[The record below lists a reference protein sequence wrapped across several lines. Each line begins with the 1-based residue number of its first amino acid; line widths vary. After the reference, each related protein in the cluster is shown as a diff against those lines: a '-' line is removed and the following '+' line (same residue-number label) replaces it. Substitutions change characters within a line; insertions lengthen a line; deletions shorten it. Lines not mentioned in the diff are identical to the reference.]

1 MKVSTLLEGA
11 GTGLLLTLGLTWNQL
26 SSYHLDLYHRQL
38 PISTVIRAIDID
50 LLLACAFG
58 IFLVWLLRRVDPG
71 NRTLLWIL
79 FAAALAAR
87 AVGGLI
93 SAQLITRQGVTP
105 LRVFLVVLVAGAL
118 LWLLRRSWYSFAM
131 RGVQGLLML
140 FGFCTLW
147 VPAQL
152 LHLGT
157 VPQPHDRLAFSTPVA
172 KQAVPHRRVV
182 WLLFDEASYDQ
193 IFDHR
198 QPGLDLPSFDRLHA
212 ASTTFSDVTPAGY
225 MTEEVLP
232 SLLLGQP
239 VQQIR
244 STKAGDLLLRH
255 TRDGEWQTFDPG
267 ATLFADAQRQH
278 LTTGLVGS
286 YNPYCRLLPDQ
297 LNLCWTQLLLFGDH
311 LSGDKTTLQNVIAPA
326 YATVARTFHMPIEH
340 TPTDAEKFHSLVD
353 AANALVANEDID
365 FAFVHLPVPHPPG
378 LYHRSTGRLAPGGSY
393 IDNLALAD
401 RTLGELEAT
410 LAKTASAPMTTL
422 IVSSDHS
429 WRVPMWRNAI
439 GWTKEDEH
447 ASGGRFDTRPLLM
460 VQLPGQSQPQT
471 IAQPFPA
478 LKEHDMIGNFLRS
491 PSTQQELDAWIAK
504 QN

>member
-11 GTGLLLTLGLTWNQL
+11 GTGILLTLGLTWDHL

-38 PISTVIRAIDID
+38 PITSVIRAVNID
-50 LLLACAFG
+50 LLAACLFG
-58 IFLVWLLRRVDPG
+58 ILVVWLLHRVDAK
-71 NRTLLWIL
+71 NRTLLWAL
-79 FAAALAAR
+79 FAAAVAAR

-93 SAQLITRQGVTP
+93 ADELITRQGVTP
-105 LRVFLVVLVAGAL
+105 LRVFLLVFAAGAL
-118 LWLLRRSWYSFAM
+118 LWLLKRGWYSMAM
-131 RGVQGLLML
+131 RGIQGVLML
-140 FGFCTLW
+140 LGFCTLW
-147 VPAQL
+147 IPAQL
-152 LHLGT
+152 LHLGS
-157 VPQPHDRLAFSTPVA
+157 VHQPQDKLAFSTEVP
-172 KQAVPHRRVV
+172 KQPVPHRRVV

-198 QPGLDLPSFDRLHA
+198 QSGLALPNFDRLHEE
-212 ASTTFSDVTPAGY
+212 STTFSDVTPAGY

-239 VQQIR
+239 VAQIR
-244 STKAGDLLLRH
+244 STKTGDLLLRG
-255 TRDGEWQTFDPG
+255 TRQGEWKPFDPD
-267 ATLFADAQRQH
+267 ATLFADAQRMH

-286 YNPYCRLLPDQ
+286 FNPYCRLLPRQ
-297 LNLCWTQLLLFGDH
+297 LNVCWTQLLLFTDH
-311 LSGDKTTLQNVIAPA
+311 FSGEKSTMQNVFAPV
-326 YATVARTFHMPIEH
+326 YATVARTFHLPIEH
-340 TPTDAEKFHSLVD
+340 TPTDAEKFHSLMD
-353 AANALVANEDID
+353 AAQGLLRNEDID

-378 LYHRSTGRLAPGGSY
+378 LYHRKTGLMAPGGSY

-401 RTLGELEAT
+401 QTLGELEAT
-410 LAKTASAPMTTL
+410 IAKTASAPMTTL

-439 GWTKEDEH
+439 GWTAEDEH

-471 IAQPFPA
+471 ITQPFPA
-478 LKEHDMIGNFLRS
+478 LKEHDMIEEFLQS
-491 PSTQQELDAWIAK
+491 APSQTDLNAWIAK

>member
-1 MKVSTLLEGA
+1 MKASTLLEGA

-26 SSYHLDLYHRQL
+26 SAYHLDLYHRQL

-58 IFLVWLLRRVDPG
+58 IFLAWLLHRADAK

-79 FAAALAAR
+79 FAAALSAR

-93 SAQLITRQGVTP
+93 SAELITRQGITP
-105 LRVFLVVLVAGAL
+105 LRVFLAVFAAGAL
-118 LWLLRRSWYSFAM
+118 LWLLKRTWYAVAM
-131 RGVQGLLML
+131 RGVQALLML

-157 VPQPHDRLAFSTPVA
+157 VQQPHDRLAFSTPIP
-172 KQAVPHRRVV
+172 KQPVPHRRVV

-198 QPGLDLPSFDRLHA
+198 QPGLDLPNFDRLHA
-212 ASTTFSDVTPAGY
+212 VSTTFSDVTPAGY

-244 STKAGDLLLRH
+244 STKTGDLLLRS
-255 TRDGEWQTFDPG
+255 TRQGQWKPFDPN
-267 ATLFADAQRQH
+267 ATLFSDAQRLH

-297 LNLCWTQLLLFGDH
+297 LDVCWTQLLLFGDH
-311 LSGDKTTLQNVIAPA
+311 LSGQKSTLQNVVAPA
-326 YATVARTFHMPIEH
+326 YATVARILHLPLEH
-340 TPTDAEKFHSLVD
+340 TPTDAEKFHSLMD

-378 LYHRSTGRLAPGGSY
+378 LYHRSTGVLAPGGSY

-410 LAKTASAPMTTL
+410 LASTASAPMTTL

-439 GWTKEDEH
+439 GWTAEDER

-460 VQLPGQSQPQT
+460 VRLPGQTQPQT
-471 IAQPFPA
+471 ITQPLPA
-478 LKEHDMIGNFLRS
+478 LKEHDMIENFLQGS
-491 PSTQQELDAWIAK
+491 VTQAELDAWIAK